1 MIQVCFQGKPYNIR
15 VVQVNA
21 STTNAEDTEV
31 DQFYE
36 DLEDLLELTP
46 KKDVLFIH
54 VDLNAKVGRQ
64 DTPGVTASLALEN
77 KMKQVKGN

>member
-15 VVQVNA
+15 VVQVDA

-46 KKDVLFIH
+46 KKDILFIL
-54 VDLNAKVGRQ
+54 VDLNAKVECQ